1 MNPALGHAEEE
12 SMKRLKFLVLLFFF
26 CAAIGCSR
34 EDTPI
39 SGAEKRSIEAE
50 VQTALDSLLAAW
62 SSLDVR
68 AVNRHYSDASID
80 TYNGER
86 SEPRDWADSDYDG
99 LSKTEIQPFEDLR
112 FDVLARNAVVVSWE
126 NTFVETDAGGQRQ
139 PEMLALMTQVWV
151 RDDEGWEIL
160 HSHESTRPTSG
171 GR

>member
-1 MNPALGHAEEE
+1 
-12 SMKRLKFLVLLFFF
+12 MKRSRFFALVFFF

-34 EDTPI
+34 EYTPI
-39 SGAEKRSIEAE
+39 SKAERSAIEAD

-62 SSLDVR
+62 SSLDAR

-86 SEPRDWADSDYDG
+86 SQPSDWSDSDYDG
-99 LSKTEIQPFEDLR
+99 LSETEVQPFENLR
-112 FDVLARNAVVVSWE
+112 FDVLAHDAVVVSWM
-126 NTFVETDAGGQRQ
+126 NTFIETDAAGQRQ

-151 RDDEGWEIL
+151 REDEGWKIL

-171 GR
+171 DR

>member
-1 MNPALGHAEEE
+1 
-12 SMKRLKFLVLLFFF
+12 MKRWSFFALLFLI

-34 EDTPI
+34 ESTPI
-39 SGAEKRSIEAE
+39 SEVEKRSIEAE
-50 VQTALDSLLAAW
+50 VQTALDSLVAAW
-62 SSLDVR
+62 SSLDAG

-86 SEPRDWADSDYDG
+86 SEPSDWADGDYAD
-99 LSKTEIQPFEDLR
+99 LSKTEIEPFEDLR
-112 FDVLARNAVVVSWE
+112 FDVLARDAVVVSWV
-126 NTFVETDAGGQRQ
+126 NTFVETDAAGQRQ

-151 RDDEGWEIL
+151 REGDGWKIL